1 MRNFYRILRT
11 FLVTLLLLS
20 AAVPVTLYIL
30 LSLPGVQ
37 KTLSSRAEQELTRLL
52 GTPVD
57 IGSVSF
63 APFNRVTLRDVTVTD
78 MRGDTALAVG
88 HLGAGISFIESI
100 WNKRPVITYAEI
112 IDLHMKLTRDSAGAP
127 LNIDPIDRKS
137 VV

>member
-88 HLGAGISFIESI
+88 LSLIHI
-100 WNKRPVITYAEI
+100 
-112 IDLHMKLTRDSAGAP
+112 
-127 LNIDPIDRKS
+127 
-137 VV
+137 